1 MRKHFLLLFL
11 MALLPLAG
19 WALDDVSTAWRVT
32 ISDIDYGTA
41 TPAPSVKWLY
51 NNEDVT
57 ASDYQVA
64 YYTDANCT
72 DEVVIGQNTKLDAAD
87 AYYVKV
93 TALPASGYQGAIIK
107 SFKVNK
113 KALTYTLNEGTDEN
127 QINLTATYKK
137 ENFTKTFTLA
147 NLTITGAV
155 NNESAADL
163 FTVTNGTW
171 DYSGTAANADKDG
184 ALLPN
189 ATGYAVTLQGITAKA
204 AATTNYTVSY
214 TTNYVKIK
222 QAVIDLVTENTPFAA
237 SAGSYVANDGLVYTG
252 NENAPTYT
260 IKYTYGN
267 GDNDYETLT
276 QGTDFTV
283 KYRDGDADT
292 DVSPWYVND
301 DFNSYINAVSNTNYV
316 ASETF
321 ANTKLG
327 TFKIVKN
334 TTDKLPLIVVG
345 KDKPYDGTAFTL
357 ASAEFIPGQ
366 LADGD
371 RGLEIT
377 GLTAKI
383 STVEN
388 HTNPLA
394 KGVAKYYVMAD
405 YTNAK
410 ITKNEQEYSLSDL
423 YEIVTPEQLWEITK
437 ADLTITVTAS
447 ALTYGQAISAST
459 KTITVTGAAEYNDGN
474 NDVNENTLIKAYYQA
489 VVNTAYTDGETTP
502 YSTWTTETTPAQG
515 TYAEAITVGF
525 ADANADHSLL
535 ANYNA
540 PTIVNATL
548 TVNGAPFII
557 QPTITNVEYGTAV
570 TESYLALDAST
581 YSQATVTGT
590 PVYNYKPL
598 NADDSE
604 YTTTK
609 PTTIGKWTVKVTGL
623 SGTGNYVNGVAT
635 SAERD
640 FEITKKTLNLKV
652 NDVELWEG
660 ASWEILQ
667 SKAGVETEPVFAY
680 NEHPQL
686 YYRFNTPIDKLD
698 VEVDAETGAQTTI
711 SFQNGYTAAANQIT
725 VYLDPEDENSAHYK
739 LVIDEAGGKLSKT
752 DLAQLELELDGD
764 ATKVADAIAITTA
777 NPNVTYD
784 VTIKGRTLVAD
795 DWNVLVLPFA
805 TTPYDFCK
813 AIGGYAVFNTL
824 KNANTT
830 ANTVKFGLELASL
843 PANEPFLVKPLA
855 AVDFEDN
862 DATQA
867 GNQPVEFETVEI
879 SSANIV
885 NGLPTKSDVDGVK
898 FIGTYE
904 TKKVLVAGTDPEE
917 AFGYVDD
924 GGEAGKK
931 IMFLGYPTTG
941 KGQFYTATDKDGTK
955 SYNWLGLDSTKA
967 YFDFTGSGLARPT
980 IIVEEADG
988 STTAISAVTSDGV
1001 AVKAEGWY
1009 TIDGMKL
1016 NAAPTQKGVYI
1027 NNGKKIVVK

>member
-32 ISDIDYGTA
+32 ISDIDYGSA
-41 TPAPSVKWLY
+41 TPAPTVKWLY

-57 ASDYQVA
+57 AGDYQVA

-107 SFKVNK
+107 SFTVNK
-113 KALTYTLNEGTDEN
+113 KVLTYTLNEGTGNN

-155 NNESAADL
+155 NNEAASDL

-189 ATGYAVTLQGITAKA
+189 ATGYAVILQGITAKA

-222 QAVIDLVTENTPFAA
+222 QAVIDLSENTPFTA
-237 SAGSYVANDGLVYTG
+237 SAGSYVAANGLVYTG

-292 DVSPWYVND
+292 NVSPWYVNE

-377 GLTAKI
+377 GLAAKI

-388 HTNPLA
+388 HTANLA
-394 KGVAKYYVMAD
+394 KNVAKYYVMAD
-405 YTNAK
+405 YSNAK
-410 ITKNEQEYSLSDL
+410 ITKNEQQYSLSDL
-423 YEIVTPEQLWEITK
+423 YEIVTPEQVWEITR

-447 ALTYGQAISAST
+447 ALTYGQAISASE
-459 KTITVTGAAEYNDGN
+459 KTITVTGGAEYNDGN

-489 VVNTAYTDGETTP
+489 AVNTAYNDGETTP
-502 YSTWTTETTPAQG
+502 YSTWTTETAPAQG

-525 ADANADHSLL
+525 AEANADHSLL
-535 ANYNA
+535 ANYND

-635 SAERD
+635 PAERD

-680 NEHPQL
+680 NEHPKL
-686 YYRFNTPIDKLD
+686 YYRFNTPINNLTVNEDT
-698 VEVDAETGAQTTI
+698 EGNQTTI
-711 SFQNGYTAAANQIT
+711 SFQNGFTAAANQIT

-739 LVIDEAGGKLSKT
+739 LVIDEAGGKLNKT
-752 DLAQLELELDGD
+752 NTQNALPLDLDGTLVKVED
-764 ATKVADAIAITTA
+764 AMAISTA
-777 NPNVTYD
+777 NPGVKYD
-784 VTIKGRTLVAD
+784 VTISGRTLDAN
-795 DWNVLVLPFA
+795 DWNVLVLPF
-805 TTPYDFCK
+805 TITPYDFCQK
-813 AIGGYAVFNTL
+813 IGGYAIFNTL
-824 KNANTT
+824 KSANTT
-830 ANTVKFGLELASL
+830 NNTVKFGLELANL

-855 AVDFEDN
+855 AVNFDETYDHDN
-862 DATQA
+862 NYATAEIRKYVFDDQTIVS
-867 GNQPVEFETVEI
+867 GNPI
-879 SSANIV
+879 
-885 NGLPTKSDVDGVK
+885 KDDVDGVK

-904 TKKVLVAGTDPEE
+904 TKDVELVNGTAD
-917 AFGYVDD
+917 ADGYVDD
-924 GGEAGKK
+924 GGEAGSK
-931 IMFLGYPTTG
+931 ISFLAKAAPEAKAAWYS
-941 KGQFYTATDKDGTK
+941 ATNTDGTK
-955 SYNWLGLDSTKA
+955 SYKKFTNFAATKA
-967 YFDFTGSGLARPT
+967 YLDFRATSLVRPT
-980 IIVEEADG
+980 ILVEEADG
-988 STTAISAVTSDGV
+988 STTAISAITNEGV